1 MNILIGRNKTN
12 QKPNCSP
19 RIYLKTRSN
28 STSQNHL
35 RNFKSSI
42 SRACKLVYNPP
53 QLPENFFRISRFLNQ
68 TSDNKKPRRL
78 TSRVRPWAY
87 LDYKKLRAFYLQAV
101 FGLKT
106 NKLFPS
112 LVEEKINYGRHCG

>member
-1 MNILIGRNKTN
+1 MNIFIGRNKAN

-35 RNFKSSI
+35 RNFKSYI
-42 SRACKLVYNPP
+42 SRACKLGYNSR
-53 QLPENFFRISRFLNQ
+53 QLPESFFGISNFLNQ
-68 TSDNKKPRRL
+68 SSDNKKPRRL

-106 NKLFPS
+106 SALDVS
-112 LVEEKINYGRHCG
+112 T